1 MCSAARLLPAIP
13 THGRNG
19 SGITSS
25 QVWAILGIVA
35 PSATTGGLGLISE
48 NQQKPTHC
56 PEHVC
61 RAQRLFSMIAPVY
74 DPMLAR
80 SMTRVYR
87 KAVDLLLHTNLHVSE
102 PGHAPSTL
110 RVLST
115 LQPPPTEPIPPT
127 PALSGLPLLCR
138 QLHSPCPAPT
148 ALDVGTGTGL
158 LASELA
164 KAGFQVTAIDS
175 CSAMLRVARLHRP
188 RAASYIQAEA
198 HLASRQP
205 GAPFDIV
212 CAGML
217 LRGLPRGY
225 RREVLADMVR
235 AARHAVMAVDYF
247 PPGNLITAAVE
258 RLEGSYYRDFLHEFR
273 DDLTCI
279 AANTLVHPLTAT
291 CALYV
296 LPLSH
301 RPQNH

>member
-1 MCSAARLLPAIP
+1 M
-13 THGRNG
+13 
-19 SGITSS
+19 
-25 QVWAILGIVA
+25 
-35 PSATTGGLGLISE
+35 ISE
-48 NQQKPTHC
+48 NLQKPTDRAD
-56 PEHVC
+56 HVL
-61 RAQRLFSMIAPVY
+61 RTQRLFSMIAPVY
-74 DPMLAR
+74 DLMLAR
-80 SMTRVYR
+80 SMTRMYR
-87 KAVDLLLHTNLHVSE
+87 KAVDLLLHTDLWAPR
-102 PGHAPSTL
+102 PGHTPPALPMTST
-110 RVLST
+110 
-115 LQPPPTEPIPPT
+115 PHGPPTEPTPGPPG
-127 PALSGLPLLCR
+127 PKLSILSLPCEHQRCALR
-138 QLHSPCPAPT
+138 PAPT

-188 RAASYIQAEA
+188 RAARYIQAEA
-198 HLASRQP
+198 HLASRRP

-217 LRGLPRGY
+217 LHGLPREY

-235 AARHAVMAVDYF
+235 AARKAVMVVDYF
-247 PPGNLITAAVE
+247 PPSSLITVAVE

-273 DDLTCI
+273 DDLACV

-301 RPQNH
+301 RPRNH

>member
-1 MCSAARLLPAIP
+1 MSLIP
-13 THGRNG
+13 RN
-19 SGITSS
+19 
-25 QVWAILGIVA
+25 
-35 PSATTGGLGLISE
+35 P
-48 NQQKPTHC
+48 QKPTGC
-56 PEHVC
+56 PDQVL
-61 RAQRLFSMIAPVY
+61 RTQRLFSMVAPFY
-74 DPMLAR
+74 DLVLAR

-87 KAVDLLLHTNLHVSE
+87 NAVDLLLRTDL
-102 PGHAPSTL
+102 HAPGP
-110 RVLST
+110 R
-115 LQPPPTEPIPPT
+115 PT
-127 PALSGLPLLCR
+127 PPGPGLSILSPSGR
-138 QLHSPCPAPT
+138 QQPHDPHLAPT

-175 CSAMLRVARLHRP
+175 CSAMLRVAQRHRS

-217 LRGLPRGY
+217 LHGLPREY
-225 RREVLADMVR
+225 RREVLADM
-235 AARHAVMAVDYF
+235 ARSACNAVMVVDYV

-258 RLEGSYYRDFLHEFR
+258 RLEGSYYREFLREFS
-273 DDLTCI
+273 DDLASI
-279 AANTLVHPLTAT
+279 SANTVVHPITTT

-296 LPLSH
+296 LPLSR